1 MPFEINKTE
10 LVWPGKYDADG
21 NLVQPPRVSL
31 PFQVIERVNETRAT
45 REAKKAEGLTLFDVW
60 DGANEGATFEDG
72 WRNKLIWGENAAVMG
87 SLMEQFSGKI
97 DLIYI
102 DPPFDV
108 GADFGIQIQI
118 GEIDFVKDS
127 SIIEEVA
134 YRDTWGQGRDSYIAM
149 FVERIRIMHSLLSPK
164 SLIAVHSDWR
174 VAHHIRSVMDEVFGA
189 DQLVNDLV
197 WRYGKM
203 SNASRRFPQ
212 NHDNICVYAKSDIHT
227 FNPIKEADS
236 EYKNRFERHVKNNK
250 VFFGTVKESLDKLIL
265 GRIKKVEKEL
275 GRDLTDSDILFDFDK
290 EFKSQD
296 DVFYDISIIKGN
308 AQEKLDYPT
317 QKPEALLNRIV
328 DAYSN
333 SGDLVADFFCG
344 SGTTLAVAEK
354 LGRRWIGAD
363 MGRYAIH
370 TTRKRLLEI
379 EKCRPFEV
387 LNLGSYERQFWSTAN
402 FGKDLDG
409 DGQINLLEYIAFILK
424 LYGAEPLTGSSH
436 LHGRKGDAYIYV
448 GPVSNPVTIAEIEQA
463 VNECRSMKGST
474 VHVLGWEWEMGLHD
488 PIVGEAK
495 RLGVK
500 LALRQIPRE
509 VMEAEAVRK
518 GQIKFFELAYLD
530 VELQQKPNGGVV
542 CTLNDFSTPNTDFV
556 PAEVREKIKK
566 WSDYVDYWAVDW
578 DFQNDTFNHGFVTYR
593 TRQDRTLQLKSD
605 PHKYNKAGTYK
616 VMIKA
621 IDIFGNDTS
630 KLVEFKVK

>member
-21 NLVQPPRVSL
+21 NPVQAPRVSL

-60 DGANEGATFEDG
+60 DGANEGATFEEG
-72 WRNKLIWGENAAVMG
+72 WRNKLIWGDNFLVVS
-87 SLMEQFSGKI
+87 SLLERFRGQ
-97 DLIYI
+97 LQTIYI
-102 DPPFDV
+102 DPPFAAD
-108 GADFGIQIQI
+108 ADFSMKVAVGVDN
-118 GEIDFVKDS
+118 EVTKAAS
-127 SIIEEVA
+127 VLEETA
-134 YRDTWGQGRDSYIAM
+134 YRDTWGNGYASYLSMLYIRLQVIRELLTDSGSI
-149 FVERIRIMHSLLSPK
+149 FVHLDSRMVSH
-164 SLIAVHSDWR
+164 AR
-174 VAHHIRSVMDEVFGA
+174 VLMDEVFGN
-189 DQLVNDLV
+189 DNFVNEIIWSYSTSGRPED
-197 WRYGKM
+197 
-203 SNASRRFPQ
+203 RFPEK
-212 NHDNICVYAKSDIHT
+212 HDNILWFRKSGAHSFYPDQVKV
-227 FNPIKEADS
+227 PYSKEYIAS
-236 EYKNRFERHVKNNK
+236 HFR
-250 VFFGTVKESLDKLIL
+250 
-265 GRIKKVEKEL
+265 
-275 GRDLTDSDILFDFDK
+275 DFDENGRPCRK
-290 EFKSQD
+290 RFDAGKWRTYYPDDGMLPNAVWDIPYVNSQAKD
-296 DVFYDISIIKGN
+296 RTG
-308 AQEKLDYPT
+308 YPT
-317 QKPEALLNRIV
+317 QKPVELIERLILATTKK
-328 DAYSN
+328 
-333 SGDLVADFFCG
+333 GDIVADLFVG
-344 SGTTLAVAEK
+344 SGTTAVVAEN
-354 LGRRWIGAD
+354 LERRWIVCD
-363 MGRYAIH
+363 LGRYSIH
-370 TTRKRLLEI
+370 TTRKRMLEI
-379 EKCRPFEV
+379 AKCKPFEV

-409 DGQINLLEYIAFILK
+409 DGQINLLEYIAFILR

-436 LHGRKGDAYIYV
+436 LHGRKGDAYVYV
-448 GPVSNPVTIAEIEQA
+448 GAVSNPVTIAEIEQA
-463 VNECRSMKGST
+463 VNECKSMKGST

-500 LALRQIPRE
+500 LVLRQIPRE

-530 VELQQKPNGGVV
+530 VELQQKPNGEAV
-542 CTLNDFSTPNTDFV
+542 CTLNDFSTPNTDFI
-556 PAEVREKIKK
+556 PEEVREEIKK

-605 PHKYNKAGTYK
+605 SHKYNKAGTYK

>member
-10 LVWPGKYDADG
+10 LVWPGKYDAEG
-21 NLVQPPRVSL
+21 NHVQPPRVSL

-72 WRNKLIWGENAAVMG
+72 WRNKLIWGDNLVVLG
-87 SLMEQFSGKI
+87 SLAAQFAGQFQ
-97 DLIYI
+97 LIYV
-102 DPPFDV
+102 DPPFAM
-108 GADFGIQIQI
+108 GADFTMEIEI
-118 GEIDFVKDS
+118 GDGTEKLEKGRS
-127 SIIEEVA
+127 PLEEKA
-134 YRDTWGQGRDSYIAM
+134 YRDTWGGGIGTYLAM
-149 FVERIRIMHSLLSPK
+149 MHQRM
-164 SLIAVHSDWR
+164 SLIRDMLCDSGSLYVHLDATAGHY
-174 VAHHIRSVMDEVFGA
+174 VKAILDDVFGSRSF
-189 DQLVNDLV
+189 QREIV
-197 WRYGKM
+197 WRIGWVSGYK
-203 SNASRRFPQ
+203 SAAKNWIR
-212 NHDNICVYAKSDIHT
+212 NHDLILFYTKNPDKFT
-227 FNPIKEADS
+227 FNKEYIPYPKGYKRRDGKAPEGAGYPIEDVWNAN
-236 EYKNRFERHVKNNK
+236 EME
-250 VFFGTVKESLDKLIL
+250 FGLTGDESLDSIQ
-265 GRIKKVEKEL
+265 IKSFSREKT
-275 GRDLTDSDILFDFDK
+275 G
-290 EFKSQD
+290 
-296 DVFYDISIIKGN
+296 
-308 AQEKLDYPT
+308 YPT
-317 QKPEALLNRIV
+317 QKNESLMRRIIR
-328 DAYSN
+328 ASSN
-333 SGDLVADFFCG
+333 EGDLVADFFAG
-344 SGTTLAVAEK
+344 SGSFLAAAEK
-354 LGRRWIGAD
+354 LGRRWIGVD
-363 MGRYAIH
+363 LGRFAVQ
-370 TTRKRLLEI
+370 TARKRLLEI
-379 EKCRPFEV
+379 DKCKPFEV

-409 DGQINLLEYIAFILK
+409 DGQINLLEYIAFILR

-448 GPVSNPVTIAEIEQA
+448 GAVSNPVTIAEIEQA
-463 VNECRSMKGST
+463 VNECKSMKGST

-500 LALRQIPRE
+500 LVLRQIPRE

-518 GQIKFFELAYLD
+518 GQIKFFELAYLEVD
-530 VELQQKPNGGVV
+530 LEQKSNGEVV
-542 CTLNDFSTPNTDFV
+542 CTLLDFSTPNTDFV
-556 PAEVREKIKK
+556 PEEVRDKIKK

>member
-72 WRNKLIWGENAAVMG
+72 WRNKLIWGDNAVVMA
-87 SLMEQFSGKI
+87 SLLANFAGKI

-102 DPPFDV
+102 DPPFEV
-108 GADFGIQIQI
+108 GADFSLDVEI
-118 GEIDFVKDS
+118 GGEELEKAPSTMEI
-127 SIIEEVA
+127 VA
-134 YRDTWGQGRDSYIAM
+134 YRDTWGDGENSFISM
-149 FVERIRIMHSLLSPK
+149 ITSRIRLMRELLSPNGAIYVHVDYRTSAYLK
-164 SLIAVHSDWR
+164 LIL
-174 VAHHIRSVMDEVFGA
+174 DEVFGA
-189 DQLVNDLV
+189 EYFRGWLV
-197 WRYGKM
+197 WQIGTGAKGRTQWSNQHNDIFCYSKGVNFSFNHTEAELREPFADLSSVMHFNKTDKDGRRYRERIVNGK
-203 SNASRRFPQ
+203 SY
-212 NHDNICVYAKSDIHT
+212 IYYAD
-227 FNPIKEADS
+227 E
-236 EYKNRFERHVKNNK
+236 
-250 VFFGTVKESLDKLIL
+250 GKLV
-265 GRIKKVEKEL
+265 GSVW
-275 GRDLTDSDILFDFDK
+275 T
-290 EFKSQD
+290 
-296 DVFYDISIIKGN
+296 DISSMAANSPILNESVG
-308 AQEKLDYPT
+308 YPT
-317 QKPEALLNRIV
+317 QKPEKLLARIIK
-328 DAYSN
+328 AS
-333 SGDLVADFFCG
+333 SKPGDLVADFFCG

-354 LGRRWIGAD
+354 LGRRWIGVD
-363 MGRYAIH
+363 LGRFSIH
-370 TTRKRLLEI
+370 ATRKRLLEI
-379 EKCRPFEV
+379 EKCKPFEV

-448 GPVSNPVTIAEIEQA
+448 GAVSNPVTIVEIDQA
-463 VNECRSMKGST
+463 VKECKSMKGST
-474 VHVLGWEWEMGLHD
+474 VHVLGWEWEMGVQGN
-488 PIVGEAK
+488 PMVAEAK
-495 RLGVK
+495 QTGVRLM
-500 LALRQIPRE
+500 LRQIPRE
-509 VMEAEAVRK
+509 VMEEEAVRK
-518 GQIKFFELAYLD
+518 SQIKFFELAYLD
-530 VELQQKPNGGVV
+530 VELQQKPNGEVV

-556 PAEVREKIKK
+556 PTEVREKIKK

>member
-45 REAKKAEGLTLFDVW
+45 REAKKTEGLTLFDVW

-72 WRNKLIWGENAAVMG
+72 WRNKLIWGEN
-87 SLMEQFSGKI
+87 SLIMSSLTQQLSGRVN
-97 DLIYI
+97 LIYV

-108 GADFGIQIQI
+108 GADFSLKIQI
-118 GEIDFVKDS
+118 GDS
-127 SIIEEVA
+127 DIRKSPTPIEEVA
-134 YRDTWGQGRDSYIAM
+134 YRDTWGKGSSSYISMIFDRLTLMRELLCESGVAVIHVGIQVSHFLRM
-149 FVERIRIMHSLLSPK
+149 AAEEIFGTENVVDEIVWNYGGASGGRAAGNKLVKVHEYLIVCAKDRSNFTYNKQFLPYSEKYIEERFTNVDGS
-164 SLIAVHSDWR
+164 
-174 VAHHIRSVMDEVFGA
+174 G
-189 DQLVNDLV
+189 
-197 WRYGKM
+197 
-203 SNASRRFPQ
+203 RRFRTRGRGGG
-212 NHDNICVYAKSDIHT
+212 VYEKQYLDESPGVPLSTVWSDIRQTYAMHLVLRA
-227 FNPIKEADS
+227 KE
-236 EYKNRFERHVKNNK
+236 ET
-250 VFFGTVKESLDKLIL
+250 G
-265 GRIKKVEKEL
+265 
-275 GRDLTDSDILFDFDK
+275 
-290 EFKSQD
+290 
-296 DVFYDISIIKGN
+296 
-308 AQEKLDYPT
+308 YPT
-317 QKPEALLNRIV
+317 QKPEALLDRVIR
-328 DAYSN
+328 AFSN
-333 SGDLVADFFCG
+333 EGDLVVDVFSG

-363 MGRYAIH
+363 LGRFSIH

-379 EKCRPFEV
+379 DKCKPFEV

-409 DGQINLLEYIAFILK
+409 DGKINLLEYIAFILR

-436 LHGRKGDAYIYV
+436 LHGRKGDSYIYV
-448 GPVSNPVTIAEIEQA
+448 GAVSNPVTIAEIEQA
-463 VNECRSMKGST
+463 VNECKAMKGST

-500 LALRQIPRE
+500 LVLRQIPRE

-518 GQIKFFELAYLD
+518 GQIKFFELAYLE
-530 VELQQKPNGGVV
+530 VVLEQKSNGEVV

-556 PAEVREKIKK
+556 PEEVREKIKK

-605 PHKYNKAGTYK
+605 PHKYSNAGTYK

>member
-72 WRNKLIWGENAAVMG
+72 WRNKLIWGDNAVVMS
-87 SLMEQFSGKI
+87 SLLANFAGKI

-102 DPPFDV
+102 DPPFEV
-108 GADFGIQIQI
+108 GADFALDVEI
-118 GEIDFVKDS
+118 GGEELEKAPSTMEI
-127 SIIEEVA
+127 VA
-134 YRDTWGQGRDSYIAM
+134 YRDTWGDGENSFISMIAS
-149 FVERIRIMHSLLSPK
+149 RIRIMRDLLSPDGAIYVHVDYRTSAYLK
-164 SLIAVHSDWR
+164 LIL
-174 VAHHIRSVMDEVFGA
+174 DEVFGA
-189 DQLVNDLV
+189 ECFRGWLV
-197 WRYGKM
+197 WQIGTGAKGRTQWSNQHNDIFCYSKGVNFRFNHTEAELREPFADLSSAMHFNKTDTDGRRYRERIVNGK
-203 SNASRRFPQ
+203 SY
-212 NHDNICVYAKSDIHT
+212 IYYAD
-227 FNPIKEADS
+227 E
-236 EYKNRFERHVKNNK
+236 
-250 VFFGTVKESLDKLIL
+250 GKLV
-265 GRIKKVEKEL
+265 GSVW
-275 GRDLTDSDILFDFDK
+275 T
-290 EFKSQD
+290 
-296 DVFYDISIIKGN
+296 DISSMAANSPILNESVG
-308 AQEKLDYPT
+308 YPT
-317 QKPEALLNRIV
+317 QKPEKLLSRIIK
-328 DAYSN
+328 AS
-333 SGDLVADFFCG
+333 SKPGDLVADFFCG

-363 MGRYAIH
+363 LGRFSIH

-379 EKCRPFEV
+379 EKCKPFEV

-409 DGQINLLEYIAFILK
+409 DGQINLLEYIAFILR

-448 GPVSNPVTIAEIEQA
+448 GAVSNPVTIAEIEQA
-463 VNECRSMKGST
+463 VNECKSMKGST

-500 LALRQIPRE
+500 LVLRQIPRE

-518 GQIKFFELAYLD
+518 GQIKFFELAYLEVD
-530 VELQQKPNGGVV
+530 LEQKSNGEVV

-556 PAEVREKIKK
+556 PEEVREKIKK

-593 TRQDRTLQLKSD
+593 TRQERTLQLKSD
-605 PHKYNKAGTYK
+605 PHKYSKAGTYK